1 MITELQRTE
10 IQEFI
15 QGHLY
20 DDPASLM
27 LKAHNYPHIPMREVV
42 EQIQSKRK
50 AKSKLPQW
58 FEATGVIY
66 PPTLSLEQCS
76 SQRTAEYKASL
87 VSGKIMVDLTG
98 GMGVDTFYLSES
110 FEESHYVERYEN
122 LVAIAGHNFKCLKA
136 DAIQAHHHQAEQFLR
151 DLDKKVDLI
160 YLDPARRGTHNSKV
174 VRFEDCEPN
183 VIALLPMLRNCSESL
198 LIKAS
203 PMLDIKGA
211 INDLGEVTAVH
222 VVADRNEVKEL
233 LFLIDVDASA
243 NPLVHSVN
251 LKGEETE
258 IFSFDYASEQGV
270 LPHFGTVSK
279 FIYEPNAAIL
289 KAGGF
294 KSIGTQFPG
303 LLKLHAN
310 THLYTSAELIEN
322 FPGRSFQVVDT
333 LQMNKKQLRKKLPEL
348 KANITV
354 RNFPMSV
361 DQIRKKTGLREGGED
376 YVIATQDVNGP
387 LLLHCHRV

>member
-1 MITELQRTE
+1 LITELQKTE

-15 QGHLY
+15 QDHLY

-27 LKAHNYPHIPMREVV
+27 LRAHNYPHMPMREVV

-76 SQRTAEYKASL
+76 SQKTAEYKASL
-87 VSGKIMVDLTG
+87 VRGKTMVDLTG
-98 GMGVDTFYLSES
+98 GMGVDTFYLSRS
-110 FEESHYVERYEN
+110 FENSHYVERHEN
-122 LVAIAGHNFKCLKA
+122 LVAIAGHNFKCLQA
-136 DAIQAHHHQAEQFLR
+136 DTIHTHQHQAEQFLKE
-151 DLDKKVDLI
+151 LDKKVDLI
-160 YLDPARRGTHNSKV
+160 YLDPARRGAHNSKV
-174 VRFEDCEPN
+174 VRFEDCEPD
-183 VIALLPMLRNCSESL
+183 VIALLPMLRNHSESL

-233 LFLIDVDASA
+233 LFLINADASA
-243 NPLVHSVN
+243 NPVVHSVN
-251 LKGEETE
+251 LRGEEAE
-258 IFSFDYASEQGV
+258 AFSFDYASEEEV
-270 LPHFGTVSK
+270 LPHFGTASG

-294 KSIGTQFPG
+294 KSAGAQFPG

-310 THLYTSAELIEN
+310 THLYTSAELVEN